1 MVYNKIEN
9 QIAKIVWVHDT
20 GYRDLLDEVL
30 HYLKVY
36 KYSKADP
43 PPHLGAILHFGVFHE
58 VENNFLELRLWKK

>member
-1 MVYNKIEN
+1 MVYNNIEN
-9 QIAKIVWVHDT
+9 RVAKIVWVHGT

-43 PPHLGAILHFGVFHE
+43 PPPLCHSAFWGVS
-58 VENNFLELRLWKK
+58 RS